1 VFLACIAFFAL
12 IGCNQA
18 RHHCGREFR
27 NRSPDFAWRPVGGDG
42 TQPEQPRGE
51 TVRMDLQASFVNQW
65 MSTFGGVIELRNDQP
80 LRLNG
85 SVDGGFYERYV
96 QPRVE
101 LLAVQVRAN
110 ITDPNGHLVRA
121 LNCSR

>member
-1 VFLACIAFFAL
+1 
-12 IGCNQA
+12 
-18 RHHCGREFR
+18 
-27 NRSPDFAWRPVGGDG
+27 
-42 TQPEQPRGE
+42 
-51 TVRMDLQASFVNQW
+51 MDLQASFVNQW